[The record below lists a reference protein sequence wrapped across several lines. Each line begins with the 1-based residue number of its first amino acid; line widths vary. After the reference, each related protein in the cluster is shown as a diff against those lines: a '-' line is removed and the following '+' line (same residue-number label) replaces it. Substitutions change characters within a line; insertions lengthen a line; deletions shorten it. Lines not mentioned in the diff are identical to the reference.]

1 MYATKVELKN
11 DVREFTGYTSQLAL
25 SQDGLNT
32 AYKRAKRH
40 IIRKKSISDDFEW
53 YGPDN
58 GAARDALF
66 WFTCLFTKIE
76 TGELDSQGL
85 QAGAVDADEL
95 LAKDDNSITSWYRE
109 ARDALRSVKSTS
121 IIQSSRPVRSG
132 RSYSKD
138 TFDDQ
143 SGGSGTEINSDNF
156 GA

>member
-32 AYKRAKRH
+32 AYNRAKRH

-85 QAGAVDADEL
+85 QAGAIDADEL

-109 ARDALRSVKSTS
+109 ATDALRSVKSAS
-121 IIQSSRPVRSG
+121 IIKSSRPIRNG
-132 RSYSKD
+132 RNYSTD
-138 TFDDQ
+138 TFGDQ
-143 SGGSGTEINSDNF
+143 SGGSGTEVSGDDLDI
-156 GA
+156 